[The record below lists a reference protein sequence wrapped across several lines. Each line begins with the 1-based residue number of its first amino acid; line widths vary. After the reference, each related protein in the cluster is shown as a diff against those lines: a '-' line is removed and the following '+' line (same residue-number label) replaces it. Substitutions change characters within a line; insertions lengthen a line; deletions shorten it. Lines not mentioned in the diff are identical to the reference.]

1 MGYTVLRR
9 EWRSMKAMW
18 IVMLAELACTVALL
32 VLFGIAQ
39 PDLYRTQLWRA
50 GNDLG
55 FNSSPNILLYAYANH
70 VPLPT
75 IPFVWSS
82 TLTNF
87 NVAISVISL
96 FVLIAKTIG
105 VIMHVWF
112 PVIAL
117 FFNVALTALYTTS
130 VYGQMGPDHAD
141 PNHPSPIAWYI
152 AKPCTVAANQ
162 SVQKSCRTA
171 QGTYAATVIFLAVYV
186 VNLGL
191 NIWTMLPTE
200 ADKSGKDVDTD
211 EESNSSSSGR
221 RNDKWEMHGIP
232 PTPRTATMPF
242 TPRTMAFN
250 TLDRKMPTRTTEREL
265 PFRSQYS

>member
-1 MGYTVLRR
+1 MKYRILHR
-9 EWRSMKAMW
+9 EWRSIRAMW
-18 IVMLAELACTVALL
+18 FTMIAELAGTVAVL

-55 FNSSPNILLYAYANH
+55 FNSSPNIILYAYANH
-70 VPLPT
+70 RPLPN
-75 IPFVWSS
+75 IPFVWTL

-96 FVLIAKTIG
+96 FFLLAKMIA

-112 PVIAL
+112 PLVAL
-117 FFNVALTALYTTS
+117 FFNIALAALYTTS
-130 VYGQMGPDHAD
+130 VYGQMGPDYAD

-171 QGTYAATVIFLAVYV
+171 KGTYAVTVLMLVVYL

-191 NIWTMLPTE
+191 NIWALLPNE
-200 ADKSGKDVDTD
+200 ADKRGTDVDSD
-211 EESNSSSSGR
+211 EETNSPSSLK

-232 PTPRTATMPF
+232 QTPRTATVPY

-250 TLDRKMPTRTTEREL
+250 TLDRKL
-265 PFRSQYS
+265 PLRSQQYA